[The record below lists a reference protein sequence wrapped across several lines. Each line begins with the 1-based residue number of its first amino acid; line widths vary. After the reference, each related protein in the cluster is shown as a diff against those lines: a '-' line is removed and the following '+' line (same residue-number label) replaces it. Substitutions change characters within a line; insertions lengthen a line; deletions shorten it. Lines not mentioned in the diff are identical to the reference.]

1 MINNLARPSWNFP
14 RQKLVAKLICVSSY
28 YLVWSKNWYHSLYSR
43 KNCILELTSSKVRSI
58 SKSKTTNEEN
68 RHYIKRENNGIME
81 TVEKINDTKILI
93 EVVRLPFKF
102 RASFILPLVG
112 INCTTSEVFRGIYFL
127 LCHHAKG

>member
-1 MINNLARPSWNFP
+1 MEFSSIEISSKAYLCKFILFGLE
-14 RQKLVAKLICVSSY
+14 QKLVSFPLFAKKL
-28 YLVWSKNWYHSLYSR
+28 H
-43 KNCILELTSSKVRSI
+43 LELTGSKVRSI
-58 SKSKTTNEEN
+58 SKSKTTNEDN
-68 RHYIKRENNGIME
+68 WQYIKHENNGIME

>member
-1 MINNLARPSWNFP
+1 MEFSSIEISSKAYLCKFILFGLE
-14 RQKLVAKLICVSSY
+14 QKLVSFP
-28 YLVWSKNWYHSLYSR
+28 YSR

>member
-1 MINNLARPSWNFP
+1 MDI
-14 RQKLVAKLICVSSY
+14 SSIEISSKA
-28 YLVWSKNWYHSLYSR
+28 YLCKFILFGLEQNWYHSLYSR
-43 KNCILELTSSKVRSI
+43 KNCILESTGSKVRSI

-68 RHYIKRENNGIME
+68 WHYIKRENNGIME

>member
-1 MINNLARPSWNFP
+1 
-14 RQKLVAKLICVSSY
+14 
-28 YLVWSKNWYHSLYSR
+28 
-43 KNCILELTSSKVRSI
+43 
-58 SKSKTTNEEN
+58 
-68 RHYIKRENNGIME
+68 ME

-127 LCHHAKG
+127 LCHHAKGLICKKLKNSSSDLYEPHHAVRITIFGKTLRTKKTTDLGLHHHIYRMWLYFHNTALTKAFDGEILANHS